1 MMTESKRGSLRQ
13 QLMFLYLSHA
23 NPTSRTTAWSFFDG
37 TGKERWQ
44 TGDCDKSPYD
54 SVVAAM
60 QDGWRVI
67 QVAQQQGPGLHAEHR
82 TSYLQYEFVL
92 ERLVEA

>member
-1 MMTESKRGSLRQ
+1 MIAAAKSGSLRQ
-13 QLMFLYLSHA
+13 QLLFLYLTNA
-23 NPTSRTTAWSFFDG
+23 NPSSKTTAWSYFDG
-37 TGKERWQ
+37 TGKERRM
-44 TGDCDKSPYD
+44 TGDCDKPPYD

-92 ERLVEA
+92 ERMMEV